1 MQNSHVTSILTIL
14 VFASWLKLEFCFCR
28 SQNSLSKIATRRG
41 SNKRECYQFTWVIH
55 SIQQLQIVEVQV
67 ISVAKMKNC
76 EEPKNAAISII
87 KRRGKI
93 TAFSDG
99 AKNSDYSTGEKA
111 AKNLTLTHCSKSSFF
126 CLTLISGKNCRF
138 FGVKNS

>member
-1 MQNSHVTSILTIL
+1 M
-14 VFASWLKLEFCFCR
+14 
-28 SQNSLSKIATRRG
+28 
-41 SNKRECYQFTWVIH
+41 
-55 SIQQLQIVEVQV
+55 

-126 CLTLISGKNCRF
+126 VQKFNFDFPRKQSIF
-138 FGVKNS
+138 FE